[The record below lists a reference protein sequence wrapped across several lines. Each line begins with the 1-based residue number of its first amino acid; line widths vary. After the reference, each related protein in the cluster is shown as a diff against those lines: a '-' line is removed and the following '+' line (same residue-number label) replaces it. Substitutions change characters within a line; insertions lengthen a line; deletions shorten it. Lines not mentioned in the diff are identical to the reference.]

1 MRKPAKSKKS
11 KKSYSRSD
19 VRHVSDNPEWTKQDF
34 ARAKSFQEVLPDLA
48 VSIRRRGPNKAPTK
62 TAVSLR
68 LSKEVLE
75 FYKSTG
81 RGWQTRIDDTLLAS
95 VKKKRSS
102 VGR

>member
-1 MRKPAKSKKS
+1 MRKPAKSKKT
-11 KKSYSRSD
+11 YTRSD
-19 VRHVSDNPEWTKQDF
+19 LRDVSDNPEWTRQDF

-48 VSIRRRGPNKAPTK
+48 TSIRRRGPNKAPTK

-68 LSKEVLE
+68 LSKEVLDY
-75 FYKSTG
+75 YKSTG
-81 RGWQTRIDDTLLAS
+81 TGWQTRIDDTLLAS